1 MKTLL
6 FSLLLFPFYL
16 SAQIVTTVVGTGT
29 GGFSGDN
36 NAATGAQLSR
46 PTSIAFDKV
55 GNMYIADA
63 DNYRLRIVT
72 TTGIITTI
80 AGNGTS
86 GFSGDNGPATAAS
99 IIPTSVTT
107 DTLGNIYIA
116 ELSRIRK
123 ISSAGIITTIA
134 GNATLGF
141 NSDGIPATAATLHTP
156 YLGFV
161 DTSGALYFSDSY
173 NHRIRKI
180 DVTGIISTVV
190 GVGVSGSAGD
200 GGPASAANLNTPC
213 FISHNAK
220 GELLIP
226 GNGARRV
233 RKVDT
238 AGIINAFAGTGGGGS
253 GGDGGPALTGTVGTC
268 IGAACDDAG
277 NVYITSTGTNI
288 IRKVDTAGIITRTA
302 GTGAMAYS
310 GDNGPALL
318 AEFNYINQV
327 IPYNG
332 DLYVVDMYNNRIRK
346 IALTTTSVDKNLGGN
361 NILTIFPNPAIDQI
375 TITANEKIND
385 AIITDISGQIVASYH
400 CTSTK
405 EYQAKLNIN
414 TLAPGIYLVQGNG
427 RYTARFNKI

>member
-6 FSLLLFPFYL
+6 FSLLLLPFYL

-29 GGFSGDN
+29 AGFSGDN
-36 NAATGAQLSR
+36 STATSSQLSR

-63 DNYRLRIVT
+63 DNYRVRMVNT
-72 TTGIITTI
+72 AGIITTI

-99 IIPTSVTT
+99 IIPTSVIA

-123 ISSAGIITTIA
+123 VDNAGIITTIA
-134 GNATLGF
+134 GNTTLGF
-141 NSDGIPATAATLHTP
+141 NGDGIPATAATLHTP

-180 DVTGIISTVV
+180 DAAGIISTVV
-190 GVGVSGSAGD
+190 GVGISGSAGD

-213 FISHNAK
+213 FISRNPR

-226 GNGARRV
+226 DMGARRV
-233 RKVDT
+233 RIADT

-253 GGDGGPALTGTVGTC
+253 GGDGGPAITGTVGTC
-268 IGAACDDAG
+268 IGAACDEAG

-288 IRKVDTAGIITRTA
+288 IRKVDTAGIITRIA

-318 AEFNYINQV
+318 AEFNYINQAV
-327 IPYNG
+327 PRNG

-346 IALTTTSVDKNLGGN
+346 IALSTTALAEIREQGTGIKLY
-361 NILTIFPNPAIDQI
+361 PNPAIDII
-375 TITANEKIND
+375 TIFTQNGIRD
-385 AIITDISGQIVASYH
+385 IIITNSSGQFATSYH
-400 CTSTK
+400 ATTFSEK
-405 EYQAKLNIN
+405 QANITIKN
-414 TLAPGIYLVQGNG
+414 LPPGIYFVKVNEAYTIQLV
-427 RYTARFNKI
+427 KE